1 MLSTEAPRGSM
12 PIFASKLVAN
22 VFPNHYSCGKVK
34 TVDAAALERERE
46 RQTQKKRKVS
56 TETKTGNARKVR
68 LFALCTTVGHAG
80 TRASHGT

>member
-34 TVDAAALERERE
+34 TVDAAALERERK
-46 RQTQKKRKVS
+46 TD
-56 TETKTGNARKVR
+56 TEKEE
-68 LFALCTTVGHAG
+68 
-80 TRASHGT
+80 S